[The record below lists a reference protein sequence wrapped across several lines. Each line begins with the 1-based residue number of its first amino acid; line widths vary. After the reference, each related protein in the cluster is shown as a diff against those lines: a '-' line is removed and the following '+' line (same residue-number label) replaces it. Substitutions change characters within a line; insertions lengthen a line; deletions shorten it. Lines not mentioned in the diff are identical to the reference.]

1 MTKKDM
7 SRTRTA
13 NNLFKDRSES
23 SWLVIKKMQYIRKN
37 LSNAKK
43 QQHQKKTQKQT
54 KATLTTRYQIL
65 IVKIERGVFSLCHFM
80 KNME

>member
-43 QQHQKKTQKQT
+43 QQHQKKT
-54 KATLTTRYQIL
+54 
-65 IVKIERGVFSLCHFM
+65 
-80 KNME
+80 